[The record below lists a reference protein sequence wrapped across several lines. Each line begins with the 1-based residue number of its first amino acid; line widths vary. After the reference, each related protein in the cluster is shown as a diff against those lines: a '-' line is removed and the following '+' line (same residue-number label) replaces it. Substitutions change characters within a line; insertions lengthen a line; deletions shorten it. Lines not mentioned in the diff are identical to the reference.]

1 MAVSRMVGEYFDGGS
16 GGQPVS
22 TGSYFTATPGGQM
35 TGVGRSPDGLGR
47 LGDLFP
53 IAKDLS
59 ALRPQR
65 PAPRL
70 AGLGMG
76 LGMGP
81 LGQEP
86 GELPPEELTAS
97 PVVPP
102 RIAIAAALI
111 GIAIRGAAGYYIG
124 RAVAPSADKEKKYA
138 MWGIPNAI
146 VFGTLGLGVQAA
158 IGFNKRR

>member
-1 MAVSRMVGEYFDGGS
+1 MAVTSMVGEYFDGGS
-16 GGQPVS
+16 GGEPVS

-47 LGDLFP
+47 LGELFP
-53 IAKDLS
+53 IAGDLK
-59 ALRPQR
+59 AFRVRPQR

-70 AGLGMG
+70 AGI
-76 LGMGP
+76 GMGP
-81 LGQEP
+81 LGQEEP
-86 GELPPEELTAS
+86 LAPEPAGPT
-97 PVVPP
+97 PVAVSSMTV
-102 RIAIAAALI
+102 AAVVL
-111 GIAIRGAAGYYIG
+111 GIAIRGVAGYYVG

-158 IGFNKRR
+158 IGFNNRR